1 MLKEA
6 IEYIVGLR
14 QPNIYEDAFGE
25 KWAKATDRYQLLER
39 ELDTP
44 DALNVNTLSGL
55 LTLIFEEGVS
65 TYCSQDDKVFIRVI
79 DEKTVSVYTNY
90 QRQMGRDYLRYC
102 PYRAEADTPRVT
114 TGREMTQDQ
123 AIIELQSLYGAT
135 DDRLYLLDLLSQIS
149 VEDGVTSADNGVTQT
164 VTARQGVALKEA
176 VPVKP
181 IVRLQPYRTFLEVE
195 QPVSDFLLRV
205 GQNGGIT
212 LYEADGGAW
221 RLEAKNRIAGYL
233 REAILREEINRK
245 IPSGCLIVM
254 I

>member
-14 QPNIYEDAFGE
+14 QPNVYEDRYGD
-25 KWAKATDRYQLLER
+25 KWAKAADRYELLER
-39 ELDTP
+39 DPEIPCTL
-44 DALNVNTLSGL
+44 AVNALSGL
-55 LTLIFEEGVS
+55 LTLLFEEGVAR
-65 TYCSQDDKVFIRVI
+65 YCRDGSKLFIRVV
-79 DEKTVSVYTNY
+79 DERAVSVYT
-90 QRQMGRDYLRYC
+90 DYKGQYDQVFLRYR
-102 PYRAEADTPRVT
+102 PYRAEADIPRVT
-114 TGREMTQDQ
+114 IGSEMTQDQ
-123 AIIELQSLYGAT
+123 AIIELQSLYGDT
-135 DDRLYLLDLLSQIS
+135 PDRAYLLDLLSQIS
-149 VEDGVTSADNGVTQT
+149 VEDGVTSTDNGVTQT

-221 RLEAKNRIAGYL
+221 KLEAKNRIAGYL
-233 REAILREEINRK
+233 REAILQEEINQK
-245 IPSGCLIVM
+245 IPSSRLIVM